1 MANTYSLMQVWE
13 DMYQVTHYK
22 QPVFRAFAEEKFSPK
37 LKEGATF
44 TREYASDLV
53 VNAMG
58 SNGSYSVQGFTNTP
72 ENGVVN
78 IKEESSIQ
86 IVKWQELQDHLPTQM
101 KYTTKAANALWTQV
115 DATVLYTM
123 GIGAASVIDDAV
135 INGAAGVVG
144 KPVLLGVQNI
154 QSIFGAAIQQFQ
166 LNNVDYEPNKS
177 LSKDVKLET
186 ISNVAC
192 AAISPQV
199 YNFLML
205 YLGGKTTVLGD
216 TISRN
221 GHSGLFM
228 GFNLFVSNNL
238 TWEGILQIATKP
250 TDGDTITLLSGVT
263 VNGVSQAITLTF
275 KDTPVAAGQ
284 VMIADSGAAATIT
297 NLVNALKAP
306 YTLIANS
313 ADAGYYPLVQGSL
326 TAIQQKALYNVHP
339 VQTAVATL
347 GGASNAAGTY
357 LDLFIAGMGNVPVAE
372 TLTAAADTWGYQ
384 AQHNL
389 FGTSKSVSLLMQ
401 QVPHLFINPVS
412 GQVARDLV
420 TWNLY
425 GVKVFYDQTFQLI
438 DCKVDCSSFG
448 ANGTPLNQFN

>member
-58 SNGSYSVQGFTNTP
+58 SNGSYAVQGFTNTP

-101 KYTTKAANALWTQV
+101 KYTTKAANALWLQV
-115 DATVLYTM
+115 DATVLYAM
-123 GIGAASVIDDAV
+123 QQGAASVIDDAV
-135 INGAAGVVG
+135 INGAGGVTG

-154 QSIFGAAIQQFQ
+154 QSIFSAAIQQFQ

-199 YNFLML
+199 YNFLVQ

-221 GHSGLFM
+221 GHTGLFM

-238 TWEGILQIATKP
+238 PWEGVLALGTNP
-250 TDGDTITLLSGVT
+250 TAGDTITLLSGVSIA
-263 VNGVSQAITLTF
+263 GVSQEITLTF
-275 KDTPVAAGQ
+275 RAAPAVAGE
-284 VMIADSGAAATIT
+284 VVIASTAAKTVT

-306 YTLIANS
+306 YTTIANT
-313 ADAGYYPLVQGSL
+313 ADTGFVALSQASL
-326 TAIQQKALYNVHP
+326 TAVQQKALYNAKP

-347 GGASNAAGTY
+347 GGASDAAGTY
-357 LDLFIAGMGNVPVAE
+357 LDLFIAGMGTVPVAE
-372 TLTAAADTWGYQ
+372 TLTAVANVWGYQ

-425 GVKVFYDQTFQLI
+425 GVKVFYDQKFQLV

-448 ANGTPLNQFN
+448 ANGVPLNQAN